1 MSYLRYLCLLAQSFQ
16 HIWCC
21 VFILLFFVVCVPY
34 VAGFSLHYLF
44 LIAPSILSNVY
55 FLFSKNIS
63 DKIDL
68 PVLGENIKFLIL
80 FFLWGQCFSS
90 FQLSVFCC
98 VRACACVCVC
108 AVFICFVASVSGM
121 SISGCTLGCLTFI
134 QISLFILIVF
144 ASFFQDFSFKFI
156 LSKIYY
162 LFWRHSILFLRI
174 LIKFLLTRTS
184 QILPIKILL
193 HFYFRVSTF
202 AVQICYTNTFLL
214 YSFQTNKLFVQYE

>member
-1 MSYLRYLCLLAQSFQ
+1 MSDKKHELLTLREHLSYPRSPRFFWWVPCCSSFRFLCCVFRYDFHIKRCSVRLYIQLFVGRRMSYLRYLCLFAQSFQ

-80 FFLWGQCFSS
+80 FFLWGQCFS
-90 FQLSVFCC
+90 
-98 VRACACVCVC
+98 
-108 AVFICFVASVSGM
+108 CF
-121 SISGCTLGCLTFI
+121 
-134 QISLFILIVF
+134 
-144 ASFFQDFSFKFI
+144 
-156 LSKIYY
+156 
-162 LFWRHSILFLRI
+162 
-174 LIKFLLTRTS
+174 
-184 QILPIKILL
+184 
-193 HFYFRVSTF
+193 
-202 AVQICYTNTFLL
+202 
-214 YSFQTNKLFVQYE
+214 